1 MKKTE
6 QQPLTKQTNTKNM
19 DLSYIL
25 RTAFGNA
32 EMKNLENYDI
42 QVVAT
47 DEFLAGELNA
57 RFNEVGATK
66 VKTAYLTP
74 VDPVPLHERRTR
86 RFPNREAVAYVPPKA
101 EEEPIMPPVVGI
113 PERVIATD
121 VPETIEV
128 AEEVSKEEIESGVE
142 VTATAQLVEEKV
154 EEPKTVEEEE
164 ETPTLS
170 TEEPML
176 PPVVGIPE
184 EKTAE
189 EEVTAEE
196 VDSTEETE
204 IQTEDAP
211 APETP
216 KDKKT
221 LKVEMKEAK
230 KQEKLQKKAQKEAEK
245 QAKKEAK
252 LQKKA
257 SK

>member
-1 MKKTE
+1 MMKKIE

-25 RTAFGNA
+25 RTAVGNA

-47 DEFLAGELNA
+47 DELLAGELNA

-66 VKTAYLTP
+66 VKTSYLTP

-113 PERVIATD
+113 PDRAVETVL
-121 VPETIEV
+121 PETVEM
-128 AEEVSKEEIESGVE
+128 AEEVSEEEIEAGVE
-142 VTATAQLVEEKV
+142 VTATAQLVEAETEEK
-154 EEPKTVEEEE
+154 ETAKEEE
-164 ETPTLS
+164 ETSMLS

-184 EKTAE
+184 EKTVE

-196 VDSTEETE
+196 VAPTEEVE
-204 IQTEDAP
+204 PQEEEAP
-211 APETP
+211 DPEAP

-221 LKVEMKEAK
+221 LKAEMKEAK

-252 LQKKA
+252 LQKKT
-257 SK
+257 K